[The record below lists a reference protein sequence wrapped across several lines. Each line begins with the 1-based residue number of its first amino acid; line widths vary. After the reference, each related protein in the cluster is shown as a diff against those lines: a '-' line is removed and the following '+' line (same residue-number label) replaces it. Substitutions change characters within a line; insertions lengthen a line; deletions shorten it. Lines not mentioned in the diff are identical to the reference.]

1 MPLNS
6 ICSEINRLKDQRS
19 AVILAHYYQPPE
31 IQDLADYVGD
41 SFALSKTASGLPHQV
56 VVLCGVR
63 FMAETVKILSP
74 EKTVLLP
81 ASDAG
86 CPMADMATA
95 SDVMKLKE
103 QHPEAA
109 VVSYVNTSAEI
120 KALSDIC
127 CTSANVV
134 SVVKILPQKKII
146 FLPDENL
153 GSFLAENVPEKEF
166 VLYKGY
172 CPVHE
177 EVMEI
182 DVRLAREQ
190 NPDAWLVVH
199 PECRPEVRRM
209 AVFVGSTNQI
219 IEFVTRS
226 NHHSFIIGT
235 EMGILHP
242 LNKLNPGKKIVC
254 LTPTFICPNM
264 KKISA
269 ENVLQSLAENREEI
283 LLDPDLVEK
292 SYLPLKRMLEVSSG
306 VKRQV
311 VR

>member
-1 MPLNS
+1 MSLHS
-6 ICSEINRLKDQRS
+6 ISSEIHRLKQKRN

-31 IQDLADYVGD
+31 IQDLADHVGD

-81 ASDAG
+81 ASEAG

-95 SDVMKLKE
+95 ADVCKLKE

-109 VVSYVNTSAEI
+109 VVSYVNTSAEV

-127 CTSANVV
+127 CTSANAVRIIR
-134 SVVKILPQKKII
+134 SLPQKKII

-153 GSFLAENVPEKEF
+153 GSFVAEKVPEKEF
-166 VLYKGY
+166 VLFKGF

-182 DVRLAREQ
+182 DVILAREQ
-190 NPDAWLVVH
+190 NPGAWLVAH
-199 PECRPEVRRM
+199 PECRPEVRRQ

-219 IEFVTRS
+219 IDFVTQS
-226 NHHSFIIGT
+226 DHNSFIIGT

-242 LNKLNPGKKIVC
+242 LHNLNPGKRIVI
-254 LTPTFICPNM
+254 LTPNFICPNM
-264 KKISA
+264 KKIRA
-269 ENVLQSLAENREEI
+269 ENVLQSLKENREEI
-283 LLDPDLVEK
+283 ILDKELIEK
-292 SYLPLKRMLEVSSG
+292 SFLPLKRMLEVSS
-306 VKRQV
+306 
-311 VR
+311 

>member
-1 MPLNS
+1 MSLNS
-6 ICSEINRLKDQRS
+6 ISSEINRLKETRN

-86 CPMADMATA
+86 CPMADMVTA
-95 SDVMKLKE
+95 ADARKLKE

-109 VVSYVNTSAEI
+109 VVSYVNTSAEV

-127 CTSANVV
+127 CTSANAVRIIR
-134 SVVKILPQKKII
+134 SLPQKKII

-153 GSFLAENVPEKEF
+153 GSFVAEKIPEKEF
-166 VLYKGY
+166 VLFKGY

-182 DVRLAREQ
+182 DVILAREQ
-190 NPDAWLVVH
+190 NPGAWLVAH
-199 PECRPEVRRM
+199 PECRTEVRKH

-219 IEFVTRS
+219 IDFVTQS

-242 LNKLNPGKKIVC
+242 LHKLNPGKRIVS
-254 LTPTFICPNM
+254 LTPNFICPNM
-264 KKISA
+264 KKIWV
-269 ENVLQSLAENREEI
+269 ENVLQSLIENREEI
-283 LLDPDLVEK
+283 ILDKELVEK
-292 SYLPLKRMLEVSSG
+292 SYFPLKRMLEVSS
-306 VKRQV
+306 
-311 VR
+311 